1 MNDGLTGEN
10 TQYSRGLEI
19 GNDTKKENIFEMDIM
34 VKPSIRITELIFL
47 CKQRLTIQFC
57 NRCTQHWSVGFL

>member
-10 TQYSRGLEI
+10 TQYSRGMEI

-34 VKPSIRITELIFL
+34 VKPDIRIPELIFL
-47 CKQRLTIQFC
+47 CKQRLTIQFS
-57 NRCTQHWSVGFL
+57 NRCT